1 MAKKSRTK
9 KPGNKPFTAIAIVV
23 FGLVALV
30 HLLRLLL
37 DWYVVVA
44 GVSIPMWVSV
54 LGLIVTAGLATMLWR
69 EQRK

>member
-1 MAKKSRTK
+1 MTKKYRTK
-9 KPGNKPFTAIAIVV
+9 KPGNKPFTVIAIVV
-23 FGLVALV
+23 FGLVAFV

-54 LGLIVTAGLATMLWR
+54 LGFVVTAGLATLLWR
-69 EQRK
+69 EMRN